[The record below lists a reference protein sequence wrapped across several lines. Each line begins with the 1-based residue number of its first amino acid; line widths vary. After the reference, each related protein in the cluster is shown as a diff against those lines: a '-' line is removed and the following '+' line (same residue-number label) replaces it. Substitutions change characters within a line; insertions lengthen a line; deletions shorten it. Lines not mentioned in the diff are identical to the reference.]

1 MVKRSKIECTYRIGS
16 QLFCRSLVY
25 GSQTRMQ
32 ATLSRSQITG
42 LQARLSKH
50 KIIDK
55 QRNV

>member
-55 QRNV
+55 KK